1 MRIGELAKATGVSI
15 EAIRFYEL
23 ERLLPVAP
31 RSEGN
36 YRIYGAPHVER
47 LGFIRKCRSLD
58 MALEE
63 IRSLLGL
70 KDAPRENCGKVNLL
84 LDEHIGHVASRIREL
99 KALEKELRTLREQC
113 QDEGKGE
120 CAILEKLSASALE
133 STRPRRRSTCSARI
147 RERWCQPPLSRT
159 VTARAAR

>member
-23 ERLLPVAP
+23 ERLLPAAP

-36 YRIYGAPHVER
+36 YRIYGARHLER

-63 IRSLLGL
+63 IRSLLRL
-70 KDAPRENCGKVNLL
+70 RDAPRENCGKVNLL

-113 QDEGKGE
+113 QDDQGKGD
-120 CAILEKLSASALE
+120 CAILKKLSTPAFEPA
-133 STRPRRRSTCSARI
+133 RPRRKMHVLGSH
-147 RERWCQPPLSRT
+147 L
-159 VTARAAR
+159 

>member
-23 ERLLPVAP
+23 ERLLPAAP

-36 YRIYGAPHVER
+36 YQIYGARHAER
-47 LGFIRKCRSLD
+47 LGFIRECRSLD

-63 IRSLLGL
+63 IRSLLRLRG
-70 KDAPRENCGKVNLL
+70 APRENCGKVNLL

-99 KALEKELRTLREQC
+99 NALERELRKLREQC
-113 QDEGKGE
+113 QDDQGKGD
-120 CAILEKLSASALE
+120 CAILKKLSTSALE
-133 STRPRRRSTCSARI
+133 PARPRRKLHVLGSH
-147 RERWCQPPLSRT
+147 L
-159 VTARAAR
+159 